1 MPHYQVKIT
10 NVTVLQVE
18 TVIEA
23 DNPQEAFHKAEEK
36 LAAETITL
44 LPLIDHLQIGPVD
57 QLD

>member
-10 NVTVLQVE
+10 NVIVLQVE

-23 DNPQEAFHKAEEK
+23 DDSSAAFQKAEEK